1 MARILTDEIKIKELL
16 RRGVEKIYPSQEF
29 LEQRLKSGEELKIYL
44 GIDPTGPD
52 LHLGHSVQ
60 LLTLKRFED
69 LGHKT
74 PGWDKFF
81 LHPVLKA
88 LLFLFHQ
95 LKF

>member
-52 LHLGHSVQ
+52 LHLGH
-60 LLTLKRFED
+60 
-69 LGHKT
+69 
-74 PGWDKFF
+74 
-81 LHPVLKA
+81 
-88 LLFLFHQ
+88 
-95 LKF
+95 